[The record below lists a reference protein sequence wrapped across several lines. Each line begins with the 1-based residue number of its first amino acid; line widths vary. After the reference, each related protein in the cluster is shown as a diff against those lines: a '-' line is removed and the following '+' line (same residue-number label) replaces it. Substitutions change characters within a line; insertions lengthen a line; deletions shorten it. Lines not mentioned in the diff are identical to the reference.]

1 MLKIEYVRDGK
12 NQIVGSKTTG
22 FANGDTV
29 ARDRDGRILG
39 HSNNK
44 FSNTRD
50 SNGQIKSSNQAD
62 VESLFDW

>member
-1 MLKIEYVRDGK
+1 MLNLEYVRDGK

-22 FANGDTV
+22 FAIGDSA

-39 HSNNK
+39 HSSER

-50 SNGQIKSSNQAD
+50 SDGRLTSTNQAD
-62 VESLFDW
+62 VDSLFDW

>member
-1 MLKIEYVRDGK
+1 MLKVEYVRDGK

-22 FANGDTV
+22 FASGDSV

-39 HSNNK
+39 HSSER

-50 SNGQIKSSNQAD
+50 ADGRITSTNQAD
-62 VESLFDW
+62 VDRLFDW